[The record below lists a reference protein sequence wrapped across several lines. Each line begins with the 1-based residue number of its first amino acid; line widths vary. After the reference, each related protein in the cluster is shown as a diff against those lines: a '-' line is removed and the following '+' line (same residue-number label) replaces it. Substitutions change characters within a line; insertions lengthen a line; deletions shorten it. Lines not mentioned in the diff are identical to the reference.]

1 MPFYRCKIVDEAGH
15 KQTVIRDA
23 EDTLTLQAALR
34 RDNLFLVKAT
44 LIKEKEKNA
53 FFAVSSKVKPGE
65 VIHFLRQFSVMVK
78 ASIPINDSLNT
89 LRNQG
94 FTVVFR
100 KVLDEV
106 YFDIESGVLLSD
118 AFAKH
123 PKVFPNFFIN
133 MVAIGEA
140 SGSLDRVLSS
150 MADYYEND
158 RRVKRKAKS
167 AMVYP
172 SILFFL
178 IVVVALFVNLFV
190 LPQFEET
197 LTEFGGEMPALTVA
211 VMSFSRFLQDY
222 IFIIL
227 PAGVLLGLLIWLFF
241 RSARGKYLKD
251 WLRFHLPILGTVERN
266 VITAR
271 FSKAFIILLGSGM
284 TMIDCLENLQRMLGN
299 QVFSRRFAYS
309 IDEVRRGR
317 PIATSIAATKL
328 FPDILTQM
336 ISVGEKSGNVEEV
349 LESTGAY
356 FDECVES
363 SIAKATAALE
373 PIMIVLLGAV
383 VGVVILAVL
392 MPMISMMGS
401 V

>member
-1 MPFYRCKIVDEAGH
+1 MPFYRCRIIDEAGH

-23 EDTLTLQAALR
+23 EDELTLQAALR
-34 RDNLFLVKAT
+34 RDHLFLLKAT
-44 LIKEKEKNA
+44 LIKEKEKNI
-53 FFAVSSKVKPGE
+53 FFAVSSKVKPTE
-65 VIHFLRQFSVMVK
+65 VIHFLRQFSVMLK
-78 ASIPINDSLNT
+78 AGIPINDSLNT

-118 AFAKH
+118 AFSKH
-123 PKVFPNFFIN
+123 PKVFPRFFVN
-133 MVAIGEA
+133 MVAIGEV
-140 SGSLDRVLSS
+140 SGSLDKVLSS
-150 MADYYEND
+150 MANYYEND
-158 RRVKRKAKS
+158 RRVKRKAKT

-178 IVVVALFVNLFV
+178 VIVVSLFINLFV

-197 LTEFGGEMPALTVA
+197 LTEFGGEMPAITVA
-211 VMSFSRFLQDY
+211 IMSVSRFLQDY

-227 PAGVLLGLLIWLFF
+227 PGCALVGFLAWLFF
-241 RSARGKYLKD
+241 RSTHGQYLKD

-266 VITAR
+266 LITAR
-271 FSKAFIILLGSGM
+271 FAKAFIILLSSGM
-284 TMIDCLENLQRMLGN
+284 NMIDSLENLQKMLDNRVYASHFG
-299 QVFSRRFAYS
+299 YS
-309 IDEVRRGR
+309 IDEVKRGR
-317 PIATSIAATKL
+317 PIAASIAATKL

-336 ISVGEKSGNVEEV
+336 ISVGEQSGNIEEV
-349 LESTGAY
+349 LESAGAY

-373 PIMIVLLGAV
+373 PIMIILLGAV